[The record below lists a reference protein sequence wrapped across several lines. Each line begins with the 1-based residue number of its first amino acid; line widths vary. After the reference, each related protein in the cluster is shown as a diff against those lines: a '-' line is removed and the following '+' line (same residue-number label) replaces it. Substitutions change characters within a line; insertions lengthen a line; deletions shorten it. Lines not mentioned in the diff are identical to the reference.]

1 MTDEKN
7 REEVAEKREK
17 PPRRLRVAK
26 CLHCSNEWR
35 ARNGNEKKP
44 SKCPECGT
52 RAVVWR
58 DEYTPDLSMNP
69 EDNTITDGITERKTE
84 NTTEQN
90 REEPRKTENFEDYE
104 EEEAGFI
111 LPDGSGVAFGVVG
124 EPENNREEEEEKP
137 TLEGITEKMKNSINP
152 MFVVWIIGGLG
163 LFALF
168 LFLVR
173 KAKNRHS
180 VRPVT
185 HPVEEPPTVEFTP
198 RYRSAF

>member
-69 EDNTITDGITERKTE
+69 EENPITDGITERKTE

-111 LPDGSGVAFGVVG
+111 LPDGSGVDWQRLVLTHLEERKHRGVLTSSG
-124 EPENNREEEEEKP
+124 LIRC
-137 TLEGITEKMKNSINP
+137 LSISDF
-152 MFVVWIIGGLG
+152 FVSS
-163 LFALF
+163 
-168 LFLVR
+168 
-173 KAKNRHS
+173 S
-180 VRPVT
+180 VLCIL
-185 HPVEEPPTVEFTP
+185 
-198 RYRSAF
+198 

>member
-7 REEVAEKREK
+7 REEVTEKREK

-69 EDNTITDGITERKTE
+69 EENPITDGITERKTE
-84 NTTEQN
+84 NITEHN
-90 REEPRKTENFEDYE
+90 REEPRKTENIEDYE
-104 EEEAGFI
+104 EEEVGFI
-111 LPDGSGVAFGVVG
+111 LPDDSGVAFGVVG
-124 EPENNREEEEEKP
+124 EPENNREEEEWGTDLKD
-137 TLEGITEKMKNSINP
+137 ITEKMKNSINP
-152 MFVVWIIGGLG
+152 VFLVWIIGGLG
-163 LFALF
+163 VAGLV

-173 KAKNRHS
+173 KSKNRHS

-185 HPVEEPPTVEFTP
+185 HPVEVPSVEFTP